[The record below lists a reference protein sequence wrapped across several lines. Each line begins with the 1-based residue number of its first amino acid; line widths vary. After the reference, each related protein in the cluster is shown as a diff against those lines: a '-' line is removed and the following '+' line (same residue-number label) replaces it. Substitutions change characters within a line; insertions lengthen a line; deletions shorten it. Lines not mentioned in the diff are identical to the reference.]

1 MADLT
6 QIELP
11 DGNTY
16 DIKDANADE
25 IIEITATDY
34 DALSYAEK
42 HNGKYYHITDRDSSN
57 VSISTKVKQNATSTD
72 ANYEVLFSNSA
83 NNTTEVEETRK
94 DNGFIYNPSKKALTL
109 GDRYGSTGY
118 YSVALGTENTACGV
132 SSSSSTD
139 MCSVAI
145 GRYNTS
151 SDYCAI
157 AMGYGNTA
165 SDDSAVALGHSNTAS
180 GDSSFAAGYYNTA
193 SGDNAIALGYH
204 NTASNWGC
212 FATGRECTASES
224 YDFAEG
230 EYTEASGGCS
240 HAAGWGTKATGQC
253 QFVIGKYNDNT
264 FIASNLFCI
273 GNGTSDNNRSNALT
287 VNDSGDIEIQGGYY
301 LKNKDI
307 NIWSSTPPSTTINCK
322 GLLCYDAFNSPVYSL
337 KATYDTNGAVTT
349 TLSSHNYNHGS
360 GITFTPNEI
369 SIIKNKDN
377 TNAYSVTDPAAF
389 RSAIDTD
396 YKYWNEFTQ
405 TALSLPSSW
414 REILIQVMYN
424 GSFMTAT
431 YTNAMIDTERSVSF
445 GNYGTS
451 YAVGNLSKTQIRLTI
466 VNWAGSDVTSSA
478 KGYVYY
484 K

>member
-1 MADLT
+1 MADIS

-11 DGNTY
+11 DGITY
-16 DIKDANADE
+16 DLKDANADE
-25 IIEITATDY
+25 IIEITSAEY
-34 DALSYAEK
+34 DQLSYAEK

-57 VSISTKVKQNATSTD
+57 VAIGTKVKQNATSTD

-94 DNGFIYNPSKKALTL
+94 DSGFIYNPSKKALTL
-109 GDRYGSTGY
+109 GDRHGSTGY
-118 YSVALGTENTACGV
+118 CSIALGTGNTACGV

-145 GRYNTS
+145 GWNNTS

-165 SDDSAVALGHSNTAS
+165 SDSGAVALGYSNTAS
-180 GDSSFAAGYYNTA
+180 GDSSFAAGYGNEA
-193 SGDNAIALGYH
+193 SDNSAIALGYN
-204 NTASNWGC
+204 NTASGQGC
-212 FATGRECTASES
+212 FATGRECTASE
-224 YDFAEG
+224 DAAFAEG
-230 EYTEASGGCS
+230 SYTEASGYAS
-240 HAAGWGTKATGQC
+240 HAAGYGTKATNMN
-253 QFVIGKYNDNT
+253 QFVIGKYNST
-264 FIASNLFCI
+264 VYPGSNLFCI

-287 VNDSGDIEIQGGYY
+287 VDSSGNVEIQGGYY
-301 LKNKDI
+301 LDNKDI
-307 NIWSSTPPSTTINCK
+307 NIWSSTPPSSTINCK

-337 KATYDTNGAVTT
+337 KATYDTNGALTT
-349 TLSSHNYNHGS
+349 TLSSYNYSVGS

-414 REILIQVMYN
+414 REILIQIMYN

-445 GNYGTS
+445 GNFGTS
-451 YAVGNLSKTQIRLTI
+451 YAVGNLSKTQIKLTI